1 VPRPSPQTDRVVAIV
16 GHLADH
22 EEGATLTELATAV
35 GADRSA
41 LVHVLAALTT
51 AGVLFREP
59 GDLRYHLGPALV
71 RPGRVAAR
79 RYGDHL
85 AAVRAEMQDLADD
98 LDLACLS
105 FEPEGDQGR
114 LAQYVWPRGSEPPAI
129 TVGETLPLRPPLGI
143 IFVAWADAPEV
154 DRWLALAP
162 DLAPERRERLLEQCP
177 AIRSLG
183 FVVEARPRTM
193 EDEAFARLIDDR
205 ASPRRDGK
213 LLELLA
219 DHGHDEHVLT
229 ELAGDDRSLHPV
241 HAIGAPCFDADGR
254 VARSLSVIGFTRP
267 LRTDEVHRIGGAV
280 RAAADRATAAVGG
293 AAGRSA
299 PSRRARSP
307 RR

>member
-1 VPRPSPQTDRVVAIV
+1 MPRPSPQTDRVVAIV

-59 GDLRYHLGPALV
+59 DDLRYHLGPALV
-71 RPGRVAAR
+71 RPGVVAAQ
-79 RYGDHL
+79 RYGDL
-85 AAVRAEMQDLADD
+85 AAVRAEMQQVADD
-98 LDLACLS
+98 LALACLS

-143 IFVAWADAPEV
+143 LFVAWADDADV

-162 DLAPERRERLLEQCP
+162 DLGTDRRARLREQCG

-219 DHGHDEHVLT
+219 DHGRDEHVLT

-241 HAIGAPCFDADGR
+241 HAIGAPCFGPDGR
-254 VARSLSVIGFTRP
+254 VTRSLSVIGFHQP
-267 LRTDEVHRIGGAV
+267 LRTDEIHRIGGAV

-293 AAGRSA
+293 APPGAPLGRRS
-299 PSRRARSP
+299 RSP